1 MGKTTTLHVHQAFFV
16 HFLAVPAQLRLEMT
30 KSVQIYLRTEKTRR
44 FILPSLSELGR
55 GPSLNSNINSP
66 LLSNRVLLFRM
77 IAK

>member
-1 MGKTTTLHVHQAFFV
+1 MGETTTLHVHQAFFV

-55 GPSLNSNINSP
+55 GP
-66 LLSNRVLLFRM
+66 LSQLQYKFPSF
-77 IAK
+77 K